1 MAVADAYAEK
11 SWRSNQIEHVRYH
24 GFDRTTNYNQL
35 NYKSALNDEGIF
47 FNQPVEKAFWLT
59 KSPVSKKTGFKII
72 PIKDGYEIKL
82 PISLVKLLENQIKE
96 SMYILDLQDNWDG
109 ENSKSYNIE
118 SWLAGVQ
125 FTIDF
130 YLWLTKI
137 YNGKFYVPKIYHG
150 PNGSIDIMWRE
161 NDFRLFINIDAPK
174 NSGSYYSDKSTA
186 QFSEGQFP
194 SLKNIDFHL
203 VIPPILF

>member
-1 MAVADAYAEK
+1 MAVADAYVEK
-11 SWRSNQIEHVRYH
+11 ACRSNQIEHIKYH
-24 GFDRTTNYNQL
+24 SLDKAINFDQL
-35 NYKSALNDEGIF
+35 NYKSASNDEDYF
-47 FNQPVEKAFWLT
+47 SNPTFEKAFWIA
-59 KSPVSKKTGFKII
+59 KSSVSKKTGFKII
-72 PIKDGYEIKL
+72 SVKNGYEIKL

-96 SMYILDLQDNWDG
+96 SMYILDLKDNWDG
-109 ENSKSYNIE
+109 ENSKAYNFE
-118 SWLAGVQ
+118 NWLAGVQ

-137 YNGKFYVPKIYHG
+137 YNGKFYIPKIYHG

-161 NDFRLFINIDAPK
+161 NDFRLFINIDAL
-174 NSGSYYSDKSTA
+174 NDSGSYYSDKSTA